1 MNKNIYMIGIG
12 GSSMSGIAMIL
23 KNYGYNVSGS
33 DTSQGKMVERL
44 KDNGIKVNPSQVK
57 ENITKEIDLVV
68 YTAAIND
75 DNEELKEAKRLGIK
89 TVVRGDFLGELTLNF
104 KDVIGISGTH
114 GKTTT
119 SSMVSSVFVKANMDP
134 TIQIGANLGLIG
146 GNYRIGESDYFI
158 IEACEYKD
166 SYQSFK
172 QKSAIVT
179 NIDND
184 HLDYFKNI
192 DNIVKSFR
200 EYVSHLP
207 SDGLLVLNMDD
218 ERCFDLRNYTKARVV
233 TTSTKN
239 NKADYFAT
247 NIEYDEMGCA
257 SYDVYKSEEFL
268 ATVKLSVKGELNV
281 YNSLECFALSYEY
294 KVPKESILKGLKAFT
309 GSNRRMEYKGE
320 FHGAKVYDDYAHHPT
335 EIMATTD
342 AILKENFNESYALFE
357 AHTFSRVYNHLDKFI
372 DALSKYDHV
381 IVTPIFPARETNIYN
396 VKEEDIVSKL
406 MEKGKDA
413 VFIKNYEDIKTY
425 LIDKVKE
432 NDLIITLGAGKITSL
447 AEFLTKEKTED

>member
-23 KNYGYNVSGS
+23 KNYGYSISGS
-33 DTSQGKMVERL
+33 DKADNALVKRL
-44 KDNGIKVNPSQVK
+44 RDSGIKVNSTQVK
-57 ENITKEIDLVV
+57 ENITKDIDLVV

-75 DNEELKEAKRLGIK
+75 DNEELKEAKKLGIK

-119 SSMVSSVFVKANMDP
+119 SSMVASVFVKANMDP
-134 TIQIGANLGLIG
+134 TIQIGASLNVIG
-146 GNYRIGESDYFI
+146 GNYRIGKSDYFI

-207 SDGLLVLNMDD
+207 KDGLLVLNMDD
-218 ERCFDLRNYTKARVV
+218 KRCFDLKNYTKARVV
-233 TTSTKN
+233 TVSTT
-239 NKADYFAT
+239 NKYADYKAK
-247 NIEYDEMGCA
+247 NIIYDKDGCA
-257 SYDVYKSEEFL
+257 SYDIYKSGNFL
-268 ATVKLSVKGELNV
+268 VNVKLSVKGELNV
-281 YNSLECFALSYEY
+281 YNSLECFALCFEY
-294 KVPKESILKGLKAFT
+294 GIKEKDILNGLNVFT
-309 GSNRRMEYKGE
+309 GSNRRMEYKGK
-320 FHGAKVYDDYAHHPT
+320 FYGAKVYDDYAHHPT
-335 EIMATTD
+335 EIVATTD
-342 AILKENFNESYALFE
+342 AILKESFNESYAVFE
-357 AHTFSRVYNHLDKFI
+357 AHTFSRVHEHFDKYI
-372 DALSKYDHV
+372 EALSRYDHI

-396 VKEEDIVSKL
+396 VKEESIVNKL
-406 MEKGKDA
+406 KKLGKDA
-413 VFIKNYEDIKTY
+413 IFMDDYDEIKSY
-425 LIDKVKE
+425 LSGKVKE

-447 AEFLTKEKTED
+447 AELLTKEKN